1 LAVADSGQLD
11 SLQQA
16 RADLVRARLA
26 FVRRHG
32 NDAAPLL
39 LAAARRFESVDPTLA
54 RETYLDALIAAIFA
68 GRLAGDCGVA
78 EVAQAVGGCVR
89 PTPPGP
95 EDLLLDGI
103 ATVYSKGFSAG
114 LPGVRA
120 ALHTYGNGMT
130 IERELRW
137 IVLACFAATRVW
149 DMDRH
154 TSLSQRYL
162 QLVRDTGAASQLPL
176 ALSSRFVPLLFTG
189 EFDEA
194 ARTAQNMCTAID
206 AMGNAVSPY
215 SAIALAAWR
224 GRHVEME
231 ALSARARRDA
241 ETRGEGHG
249 LTVIAWAESVLA
261 NARGNYRAALDAA
274 TYAASCRDGAGASGW
289 ALPELVEAATRTG
302 DCAAAAAA
310 LGRLIDSTTPSATEW
325 SLGLEARSRALTT
338 AGDSAEA
345 LYVEACERFIRAG
358 LRPDLGRAHL
368 LYGEWLR
375 RQRRKADARTQ
386 LRTAFGL
393 FESIGMEAFARRAE
407 RELLATGETA
417 RRRSATASYVDLT
430 AQEVQIAC
438 YARDGLSNPEIGER
452 LFISANTVKFHLSK
466 VFMKLGIRSRSQLP
480 IALAQRGVTEPP
492 IGLPTG

>member
-1 LAVADSGQLD
+1 
-11 SLQQA
+11 
-16 RADLVRARLA
+16 
-26 FVRRHG
+26 
-32 NDAAPLL
+32 
-39 LAAARRFESVDPTLA
+39 
-54 RETYLDALIAAIFA
+54 
-68 GRLAGDCGVA
+68 
-78 EVAQAVGGCVR
+78 
-89 PTPPGP
+89 
-95 EDLLLDGI
+95 
-103 ATVYSKGFSAG
+103 
-114 LPGVRA
+114 
-120 ALHTYGNGMT
+120 
-130 IERELRW
+130 
-137 IVLACFAATRVW
+137 
-149 DMDRH
+149 
-154 TSLSQRYL
+154 
-162 QLVRDTGAASQLPL
+162 
-176 ALSSRFVPLLFTG
+176 
-189 EFDEA
+189 
-194 ARTAQNMCTAID
+194 
-206 AMGNAVSPY
+206 
-215 SAIALAAWR
+215 AIARAAWR